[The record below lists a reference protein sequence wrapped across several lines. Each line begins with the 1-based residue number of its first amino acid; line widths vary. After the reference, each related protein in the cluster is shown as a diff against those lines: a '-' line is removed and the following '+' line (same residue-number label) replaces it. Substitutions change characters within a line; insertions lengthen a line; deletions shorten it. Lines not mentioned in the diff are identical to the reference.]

1 MFKKW
6 MEYRAT
12 RAKAK
17 AEAESRRIAE
27 HHRQRE
33 GIRSFRR
40 NIVRIVESGAVP
52 KVDWPGHLGLDR
64 LPFRFLE
71 FEHPLLIVPGVEYFE
86 YQTRQRTVG
95 DTISTDVSVAKG
107 VSLQTGSHH
116 TTSVEYEK
124 LEKRGVGSLA
134 ITNKHIYFAGRHKS
148 VRIPHGMIVSIER
161 EGDAM
166 LKVTRDHVSGLPEF
180 FSVGSLRLDCVL
192 EILDRAPAI
201 DFGRGET
208 EVRALPDT
216 EVQSWIATVVLPT
229 RNRKHRIKRDQ
240 VSYC

>member
-6 MEYRAT
+6 MEYWAT

-71 FEHPLLIVPGVEYFE
+71 FEYPLLIVPDVEYHE
-86 YQTRQRTVG
+86 NQTRRRTFGV
-95 DTISTDVSVAKG
+95 TQSTNVRVAEG
-107 VSLQTGSHH
+107 VSLQTGTYSR
-116 TTSVEYEK
+116 TPVDYEK
-124 LEKRGVGSLA
+124 SVKHGAGTLA
-134 ITNKHIYFAGRHKS
+134 ITNKHIYFAGGSKS
-148 VRIPHGMIVSIER
+148 VRIPHEMIVSLEC
-161 EGDAM
+161 EGDEM

-180 FSVGSLRLDCVL
+180 FSVGSLRLDCVI
-192 EILDRAPAI
+192 EILDSAPAI
-201 DFGRGET
+201 DFGRGEPD
-208 EVRALPDT
+208 VRAIQDT
-216 EVQSWIATVVLPT
+216 EVQCWMATLILPT
-229 RNRKHRIKRDQ
+229 QKRKRRIKRD
-240 VSYC
+240 